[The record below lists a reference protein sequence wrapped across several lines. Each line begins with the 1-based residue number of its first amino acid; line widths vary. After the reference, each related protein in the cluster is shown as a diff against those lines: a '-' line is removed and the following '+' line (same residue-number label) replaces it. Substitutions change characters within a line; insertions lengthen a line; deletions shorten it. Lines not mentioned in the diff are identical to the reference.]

1 MTRGALL
8 RAMRQRLRD
17 AGVASCGLDAR
28 LLVLHALMID
38 EMTLVRDPDMAVSTQ
53 DIRAVEALITRRAG
67 HEPVARILGEQEFYG
82 LPFLLGPDTLIPR
95 PETEMLVDE
104 ALRRIGELAPA
115 RILDLGTGTGC
126 ILLAILHARPNANG
140 VGIDAAAGAVSVA
153 RHNAAR
159 LGLEA
164 RAEIKTGH
172 WADGLTGSFDLM
184 VSNPPYI
191 DRAVV
196 PTLAPEVAQHD
207 PALALDGGPDGLDA
221 YRAIIPALPGLLAPG
236 AAALLEI
243 GFDQA
248 SAVRDLAGKAGLA
261 VATVALDLAGHDRM
275 VVITVDSP
283 SP

>member
-17 AGVASCGLDAR
+17 AGIESDGLDAR
-28 LLVLHALMID
+28 LLVLHGLMID
-38 EMTLVRDPDMAVSTQ
+38 EMALVRDPDMAVTTQ
-53 DIRAVEALITRRAG
+53 DIRAVEALIARRAA

-104 ALRRIGELAPA
+104 ALRRIDDAAPA
-115 RILDLGTGTGC
+115 RLLDLGTGTGC
-126 ILLAILHARPNANG
+126 ILLAILHARPHATG
-140 VGIDAAAGAVSVA
+140 TGIDTAAGAAGVA
-153 RHNAAR
+153 RRNAAR

-172 WADGLTGSFDLM
+172 WTDGLTGPFDLI

-191 DRAVV
+191 GRAVV

-207 PALALDGGPDGLDA
+207 PVLALDGGPDGLDA
-221 YRAIIPALPGLLAPG
+221 YRAIVPALPGLLAPDG
-236 AAALLEI
+236 AVLLEI
-243 GFDQA
+243 GFDQGA
-248 SAVRDLAGKAGLA
+248 AVRDLAEKAGLA
-261 VATVALDLAGHDRM
+261 VASVSQDLTGHDRM
-275 VVITVDSP
+275 VVLTLP
-283 SP
+283 SPA